1 MNGYIC
7 FYKNK
12 QLEVKANT
20 SYEAQK
26 EAAKQFKAK
35 KSYEVIV
42 ALAEKD
48 GQQVTHKPLM

>member
-12 QLEVKANT
+12 KIEVWAET
-20 SYEAQK
+20 SYKAQL

-35 KSYEVIV
+35 KSFDVV
-42 ALAEKD
+42 VCLAEKES
-48 GQQVTHKPLM
+48 